1 VKLLVPLTVGIC
13 AYNEAWNM
21 RGLLRNIT
29 LEQGIPSDSEVIVV
43 CSGCQDS
50 TPEIVRE
57 FAARDQRV
65 RLIEEPTRLGKAS
78 AVNLILANA
87 RGEFIVF
94 VSADV
99 IPQPNCLVALFKP
112 MTDSSV
118 GISCGQPVPVPR
130 GRPLIRG
137 VVDTLWGFH
146 NWQLEKL
153 NDAGLLMHASE
164 VFCLRKGLVTKIP
177 SDLVNDDAYIAVRAK
192 SLGYA
197 IKYAPQSQVGVSG
210 PQTVGDYIR
219 QRRRIIAGHYQV
231 HDHTGHFSQ
240 FLFYSAV
247 VRPVVTFRILVE
259 YFALHGSIQSGVT
272 TALLE
277 LAANFLAGIDR
288 LRGKSHAIWSIS
300 TTTKTARE
308 L

>member
-1 VKLLVPLTVGIC
+1 MTSLSVGIC

-21 RGLLRNIT
+21 RRLLSNLT
-29 LEQGIPSDSEVIVV
+29 LEQGIPIDSEVIIV
-43 CSGCQDS
+43 CSGCHDS
-50 TPEIVRE
+50 TPDIVRE
-57 FAARDQRV
+57 FSARDSRV
-65 RLIEEPTRLGKAS
+65 KLIEEPNRLGKAS
-78 AVNLILANA
+78 AVNLILSRA

-99 IPQPNCLVALFKP
+99 IPQPGCIIALLKP
-112 MTDSSV
+112 MTNRSV
-118 GISCGQPVPVPR
+118 GISCGQPVPVAR

-137 VVDTLWGFH
+137 IVDTLWGFH

-164 VFCLRKGLVTKIP
+164 VFCLRNGIVTSVP

-231 HDHTGHFSQ
+231 HDQTGHFSQ
-240 FLFYSAV
+240 FLFYSVV
-247 VRPVVTFRILVE
+247 VRPVVTFRILVA
-259 YFALHGSIQSGVT
+259 YFALHGSIRSGIA

-277 LAANFLAGIDR
+277 LAANLLAGVDR
-288 LRGKSHAIWSIS
+288 VRGKSHAIWTIS
-300 TTTKTARE
+300 TSTKTARE